1 MKIRVYIII
10 FIIQITFFNNIAKSA
25 ENKIL
30 FKINNEIITTFDL
43 LNEIKYLKTLNAD
56 FKEFDQNKIY
66 EISKN
71 SLIREK
77 IKEIELLKF
86 YKSIKV
92 NDEYIDRTINKLFVN
107 TDFKNINDFLN
118 YLNKENIKLDEI
130 KKKITIELM
139 WNDLIVSKFL
149 KDIKIDKQKIKEDII
164 KNNKQKEFLLSEIV
178 FSIKDKEKVD
188 KKFNSISQ
196 TIKEKS
202 FNNAALTYSISESAN
217 MGGKLGWIKENS
229 INQKIK
235 NELSKISIGQHTQP
249 IVVPGGF
256 LILKIDNIRMI
267 NVDKNIDNEV
277 KLIVKQ
283 KISSQLNQQSNK
295 YFKKIKKDYLINE
308 L

>member
-1 MKIRVYIII
+1 MSIKRYILIL
-10 FIIQITFFNNIAKSA
+10 IIQLTFFNNIAKSI

-30 FKINNEIITTFDL
+30 FKINNEIITTLDL
-43 LNEIKYLKTLNAD
+43 LYEIKYLTTLNTD

-86 YKSIKV
+86 YKNIKIK
-92 NDEYIDRTINKLFVN
+92 DEYIDRTINKIVVN
-107 TDFKNINDFLN
+107 TNFKNINDFLE
-118 YLNKENIKLDEI
+118 YLNKENIKLDTI

-149 KDIKIDKQKIKEDII
+149 KDIKIDREKIKEDII
-164 KNNKQKEFLLSEIV
+164 KNNKQKEFLLSEII
-178 FSIKDKEKVD
+178 FSIKDNEKID
-188 KKFNSISQ
+188 KKFYSISQ
-196 TIKEKS
+196 TIKEKK
-202 FNNAALTYSISESAN
+202 FNNAALIYSISETAN
-217 MGGKLGWIKENS
+217 MGGRLGWVKETS

-235 NELSKISIGQHTQP
+235 KELLKISIGQHTKP

-256 LILKIDNIRMI
+256 LILKIDNIREI

-277 KLIVKQ
+277 ELIVKQ

-295 YFKKIKKDYLINE
+295 YFKKIKKDYLIHE

>member
-1 MKIRVYIII
+1 MKIKFYILVLL
-10 FIIQITFFNNIAKSA
+10 FQLTFFINIAKSV

-30 FKINNEIITTFDL
+30 FKINNEIITSLDL
-43 LNEIKYLKTLNAD
+43 LNEIKYLKTLNTD
-56 FKEFDQNKIY
+56 FKEFDQDKIY

-86 YKSIKV
+86 YKSIKI
-92 NDEYIDRTINKLFVN
+92 NDKYIDRTINKLIIN
-107 TDFKNINDFLN
+107 ANFKNFNDFIK
-118 YLNKENIKLDEI
+118 YLKEENIKLDTI
-130 KKKITIELM
+130 KRKITIEFM

-178 FSIKDKEKVD
+178 FSIKDNEKID

-196 TIKEKS
+196 TIKEKKFS
-202 FNNAALTYSISESAN
+202 NAALIYSISETAN
-217 MGGKLGWIKENS
+217 IGGKLGWVKESS
-229 INQKIK
+229 INKKIK
-235 NELSKISIGQHTQP
+235 KELLKISIGQHTKP

-256 LILKIDNIRMI
+256 LILKIDKMRMI
-267 NVDKNIDNEV
+267 NIEKNIDNEV
-277 KLIVKQ
+277 ELIVKQ

-295 YFKKIKKDYLINE
+295 YYNKIKKDFLIHE